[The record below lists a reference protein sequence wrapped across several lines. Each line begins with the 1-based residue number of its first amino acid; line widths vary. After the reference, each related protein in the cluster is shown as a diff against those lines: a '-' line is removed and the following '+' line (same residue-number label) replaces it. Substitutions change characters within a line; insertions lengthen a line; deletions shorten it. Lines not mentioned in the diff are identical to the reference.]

1 MKGINS
7 MKQFIKFLQHPLLK
21 ILASP
26 LAYIGFGLITGVAM
40 TSQIQ
45 WLNIVLLY
53 LIVASAH
60 LIDHFFFLK
69 YSQKRSNATPMFLL
83 IFCEAI
89 MIISSVV
96 FFMQQH
102 LIISLL
108 LLMYLIFIHLQ
119 WFPYKMTGTFYH
131 YLLNV
136 FFHAFIL
143 NVIAFY
149 TQTNGI
155 TPSILIALIPVV
167 LFVAGNQLEITRLKQ
182 LIVGAKIS
190 FWLKAST
197 IFSVIFSFIALGVAF
212 YLALPSS
219 TFYIVQIILVFIT
232 TVSILPTLVA
242 TKQSQQAQ
250 NKINYYSSISLIF
263 SILYG
268 LSYIF

>member
-26 LAYIGFGLITGVAM
+26 LAYIGFGLITGVTM
-40 TSQIQ
+40 TSQVQ

-69 YSQKRSNATPMFLL
+69 YSQKKADATPMFLL
-83 IFCEAI
+83 FFCEAI
-89 MIISSVV
+89 IIISSVV
-96 FFMQQH
+96 FLMQQH

-108 LLMYLIFIHLQ
+108 LIMYLVFIHLQ

-155 TPSILIALIPVV
+155 TPSLLIALIPVV
-167 LFVAGNQLEITRLKQ
+167 LFVAGNQLETTRLKQ
-182 LIVGAKIS
+182 LLGKAKIA
-190 FWLKAST
+190 FWLKGST
-197 IFSVIFSFIALGVAF
+197 ILSVIFSFIALG
-212 YLALPSS
+212 LAVYFSLPSS
-219 TFYIVQIILVFIT
+219 TFYIVQCIFFLIT
-232 TVSILPTLVA
+232 AVSILPTLVV
-242 TKQSQQAQ
+242 TKQAKQAQ

-268 LSYIF
+268 LSYVF

>member
-1 MKGINS
+1 

-21 ILASP
+21 ILVSP
-26 LAYIGFGLITGVAM
+26 LAFIGFGSITGLTM
-40 TSQIQ
+40 TTQTQ

-53 LIVASAH
+53 LIVAMAH

-69 YSQKRSNATPMFLL
+69 YSLKRDDATPLVLL
-83 IFCEAI
+83 YLCEAV
-89 MIISSVV
+89 MVISAVV

-108 LLMYLIFIHLQ
+108 LAMYLVFIHLQ

-136 FFHAFIL
+136 FFHSFIL

-155 TPSILIALIPVV
+155 TPEILMALIPVV
-167 LFVAGNQLEITRLKQ
+167 LFVAGNQLETTRLKQ
-182 LIVGAKIS
+182 LLTKIKS
-190 FWLKAST
+190 AFWLKGST
-197 IFSVIFSFIALGVAF
+197 VLSVIFSFIALGLAF
-212 YLALPSS
+212 YFSLPSS
-219 TFYIVQIILVFIT
+219 SFYTVQIIFLLVT
-232 TVSILPTLVA
+232 TVTILPTLVV
-242 TKQSQQAQ
+242 TKKAKQAQ

-263 SILYG
+263 SVLYG

>member
-1 MKGINS
+1 MKGINN
-7 MKQFIKFLQHPLLK
+7 MTQFVKILQHPLLK
-21 ILASP
+21 ILVSP
-26 LAYIGFGLITGVAM
+26 LAFIGFGLITGLSM

-45 WLNIVLLY
+45 WLNISLLY
-53 LIVASAH
+53 LIVAMAH

-69 YSQKRSNATPMFLL
+69 YSRQKADATPMILL
-83 IFCEAI
+83 YICEAI
-89 MIISSVV
+89 MIASVLV

-102 LIISLL
+102 LIISVLL
-108 LLMYLIFIHLQ
+108 AMYLVFIHLQ
-119 WFPYKMTGTFYH
+119 WFPYNMTGTFYH

-136 FFHAFIL
+136 FFHSFIL

-155 TPSILIALIPVV
+155 TPAILIALIPVV

-182 LIVGAKIS
+182 LLAEVNSS

-197 IFSVIFSFIALGVAF
+197 ILSVVLSFIAVGLAF
-212 YLALPSS
+212 YFSLPSGS
-219 TFYIVQIILVFIT
+219 FYLVQILFLLVT
-232 TVSILPTLVA
+232 VVSILPTLVV
-242 TKQSQQAQ
+242 TKHAKQAQ

-263 SILYG
+263 SLLYG